1 MDALKNKTRDKIQF
15 ITLAVFL
22 LIPGIMVLFDH
33 DGGDRYYRTTRSTI
47 SVIEDFIQI
56 VWVSEGAS
64 WLYLGLAVLIGKFV
78 AAFILSQET
87 QNKIAAYSRL
97 NRWGIH
103 AALALIIGG
112 LIASFFVIPV
122 LGTLILGF
130 FVYIKKDRLKKTIFQ
145 ENFGTGLIALAASL
159 WISWMMIAGMGWMIK
174 TNNPAVMIALPV
186 YIAGV
191 YFLQR
196 NLPGMKKAWPFV
208 AFIVTVGFL
217 FFKLQAASS
226 RDGDNVAVDDADSSS
241 FLADDTMGSMDMM
254 QSPVI
259 DTTTPTIDAGVA
271 DNMQAAA
278 GVTAMAGMS
287 QADPTPVQDIFSQA
301 QQNAAVNSVDI
312 TDNSGMTQMSIDG
325 DTGIIRGAD
334 NMPIGTVQ
342 DDAFGHAAMIDNGG
356 MTIAQVDNAGFIS
369 DGDGQAVAHVDH
381 NAVDTV
387 QSTDSKDFTVKD
399 NINGVVY
406 DGHTGKQLGMVKD
419 KD

>member
-47 SVIEDFIQI
+47 SVIEEFIQI
-56 VWVSEGAS
+56 VWVSEFAA

-97 NRWGIH
+97 DRWGIH

-130 FVYIKKDRLKKTIFQ
+130 FVYIKKDNLKNTILQ
-145 ENFGTGLIALAASL
+145 EGFGTGLIALSAFL
-159 WISWMMIAGMGWMIK
+159 WISGIMIAAMFWEIRA
-174 TNNPAVMIALPV
+174 NNPAVMFELPI
-186 YIAGV
+186 YLAGV

-217 FFKLQAASS
+217 FFKLAASS
-226 RDGDNVAVDDADSSS
+226 KDSNGVAVDDTDSSS
-241 FLADDTMGSMDMM
+241 FMVDDTASSMDMM
-254 QSPVI
+254 QSPAI
-259 DTTTPTIDAGVA
+259 DTTTPVMDTGMA

-287 QADPTPVQDIFSQA
+287 QASPTSVQDIFLQA
-301 QQNAAVNSVDI
+301 QQNAAMNSVDI
-312 TDNSGMTQMSIDG
+312 TDNSGMTQMRIDG
-325 DTGIIRGAD
+325 DTGIVRGAN

-342 DDAFGHAAMIDNGG
+342 DDAFGNEAMIDNGG
-356 MTIAQVDNAGFIS
+356 MTVARADNAGFIS
-369 DGDGQAVAHVDH
+369 DGDGQVVAHTDH
-381 NAVDTV
+381 NVVDTV
-387 QSTDSKDFTVKD
+387 QSTDSKEFTVKD

-406 DGHTGKQLGMVKD
+406 DGHTGKQLGVVKD

>member
-1 MDALKNKTRDKIQF
+1 MDALKNKTRDKVQF

-22 LIPGIMVLFDH
+22 LIPGIMALFYNDNAWH
-33 DGGDRYYRTTRSTI
+33 YRRTIRSTI
-47 SVIEDFIQI
+47 SVIEDIIQI
-56 VWVSEGAS
+56 VWVTECAA
-64 WLYLGLAVLIGKFV
+64 WLYLGLAVLIGKFL

-87 QNKIAAYSRL
+87 KDKIAMYSRL
-97 NRWGIH
+97 DRWGIH

-130 FVYIKKDRLKKTIFQ
+130 FVYIKKDRLKKTILQ
-145 ENFGTGLIALAASL
+145 EGFGTGLIALAAFL
-159 WISWMMIAGMGWMIK
+159 WISGFMIAGMGWMIK

-217 FFKLQAASS
+217 FFKLAASS
-226 RDGDNVAVDDADSSS
+226 RDNNDVAVDDTDGST
-241 FLADDTMGSMDMM
+241 FLADDTVGSMDMM

-259 DTTTPTIDAGVA
+259 DTTTSVMDTGMA

-287 QADPTPVQDIFSQA
+287 QADPMPVQDIFSQA

-312 TDNSGMTQMSIDG
+312 ADNSGMTQMSIDG
-325 DTGIIRGAD
+325 DTGIVRGAD
-334 NMPIGTVQ
+334 NTPIGTVQ
-342 DDAFGHAAMIDNGG
+342 DDAFGNTAMIDNSG
-356 MTIAQVDNAGFIS
+356 MTVARADNAGFIS
-369 DGDGQAVAHVDH
+369 DGDGQVVAHTDH
-381 NAVDTV
+381 NVVDTV
-387 QSTDSKDFTVKD
+387 QSTDSKEFTVKD